1 MFDILPSNLVQFGW
15 LIYYSQSTIEFSSPT
30 LIEEYEDTLIK
41 LVLQQYK
48 NR

>member
-1 MFDILPSNLVQFGW
+1 MVDILPSNLAQFSW
-15 LIYYSQSTIEFSSPT
+15 LIYYFQSTIEFSSPT
-30 LIEEYEDTLIK
+30 FIEEYEDTLVK